1 MKVKVPFFSKRIL
14 KSFSV
19 IATWILSLFS
29 VFAIFVSF
37 EGKCKWWALAAL
49 IGINIITYVLTW
61 FYCNRIKTVSLKIRK
76 TKIIIKEG
84 DLFNESGK
92 RVIAFNEYFDTQV
105 DDVVIAKGSLNGIFI
120 DKHIKNISAFDSHI
134 RNYLSSKTPKF
145 VDEQRGMGKKESYDL
160 GTIVPYDEYLLLAYS
175 RFDQNNRAYLTK
187 EDISKLYLNMWNE
200 IDIVKAYNSI
210 AMPVLGSSGIV
221 RNMNLTPQQ
230 LVELI
235 LWSFRISGI
244 NLTRL
249 ATLTIVVHKTMTDD
263 IDFLKLKDYSD

>member
-37 EGKCKWWALAAL
+37 EGKCKWWVLAAL

-120 DKHIKNISAFDSHI
+120 DKHIKDISAFDSHI

-249 ATLTIVVHKTMTDD
+249 ATLTIVVHKSMTDD